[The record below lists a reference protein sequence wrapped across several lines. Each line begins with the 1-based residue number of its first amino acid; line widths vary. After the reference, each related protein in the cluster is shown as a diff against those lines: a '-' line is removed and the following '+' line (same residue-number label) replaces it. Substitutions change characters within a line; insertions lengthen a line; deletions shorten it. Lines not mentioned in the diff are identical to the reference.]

1 MRLLQISSP
10 DKRFYVT
17 QDEAG
22 KPETIEQVLKQDKLP
37 FALRDDDEEVEKD
50 LW

>member
-1 MRLLQISSP
+1 MGIAHYIRPQQRMTVE
-10 DKRFYVT
+10 K
-17 QDEAG
+17 
-22 KPETIEQVLKQDKLP
+22 EQVLKQDKLP